1 MAKAKKRVRR
11 GKPESP
17 MGQSERNSINYLTT
31 HPPPQKKNNKER
43 EGENKKYMD
52 REERKKAQTHSEPRQ

>member
-31 HPPPQKKNNKER
+31 HPPPKKNNKER
-43 EGENKKYMD
+43 EAENKKYMD
-52 REERKKAQTHSEPRQ
+52 REERKNAQTHSEPRQ